1 MFWVFAVAL
10 TLTVALAILRPFWRA
25 RPSVAEPAA
34 SYDLRVYRDQ
44 LSEVDRDLARG
55 IITPL
60 EAERLRVEIGR
71 KVLDADRS
79 LNRDSA
85 APGPMTRHALIASAV
100 LAVLIGA
107 GWLLYARIGA
117 PNEPDMALKSRFA
130 AAEERYVTRPH
141 QAEAEARHAEN
152 NPVPAPQPD
161 ADFAAL
167 MDQLR
172 QAVATRPDDL
182 RGLSLL
188 VQNEARLGNSL
199 AAKTAQAHLIE
210 VKGADA
216 TAADHALLAGFM
228 TEAAGGIITPEAEVE
243 IARALDLDP
252 ANPQARYMTGLLQA
266 QNGRPD
272 RAFPVWAAL
281 LEDTPPDSPWNRAI
295 GQVIE
300 DMAWLA
306 GQPDYRPPSAPPL
319 AGPDE
324 AAMAAAADMSPE
336 DRQAFIKSMVD
347 QLSSRLASEGGSA
360 EEWAQLIIALG
371 VLGERDQ
378 AGKIY
383 TEARGVFANMPD
395 ALAAV
400 EAAGQQAGVAQ

>member
-1 MFWVFAVAL
+1 MFWLFAFAL

-25 RPSVAEPAA
+25 RPATAEPAA

-44 LSEVDRDLARG
+44 LTEVDRDLARG
-55 IITPL
+55 IITPA

-71 KVLDADRS
+71 KVLEADRTLS
-79 LNRDSA
+79 RDST
-85 APGPMTRHALIASAV
+85 APGVMQRHAVIASIV
-100 LAVLIGA
+100 LALLIGA
-107 GWLLYARIGA
+107 GWLLYTRIGA
-117 PNEPDMALKSRFA
+117 PNEPDMALKSRIA
-130 AAEERYVTRPH
+130 AAEARYAARPH

-152 NPVPAPQPD
+152 NPVPAPAPD

-172 QAVATRPDDL
+172 AAVATHPDDL
-182 RGLSLL
+182 RGLTLL
-188 VQNEARLGNSL
+188 AQNEARLGNSV

-210 VKGADA
+210 VKGTSA
-216 TAADHALLAGFM
+216 TAVDHAMLAGFM
-228 TEAAGGIITPEAEVE
+228 TEAAGGIITPEAERE

-272 RAFPVWAAL
+272 RAFPVWASL
-281 LEDTPPDSPWNRAI
+281 LEDTPPDSPWNKAI
-295 GQVIE
+295 GEVIE

-306 GQPDYRPPSAPPL
+306 GVPDYRPPSAPPL
-319 AGPDE
+319 AGPDG

-336 DRQAFIKSMVD
+336 DRQAFIQSMVD
-347 QLSSRLASEGGSA
+347 QLQSRLATEGGSP
-360 EEWAQLIIALG
+360 EEWAQLINALG
-371 VLGERDQ
+371 VLGNRDH
-378 AGKIY
+378 AVEIY
-383 TEARGVFANMPD
+383 TEARSVFANMPD

-400 EAAGQQAGVAQ
+400 DAAAKNAGIAP